1 MTRLMAVPICN
12 KGDAI
17 LIVSVQA
24 SAVLMG
30 FVTEATLANFFHRP
44 PQTCECLAFVDRHL
58 PWVEKILER
67 KSRAEANVD
76 PYLACIEIAGADL
89 DNSGIAGRV
98 DHQACAPA
106 PDLT

>member
-1 MTRLMAVPICN
+1 MTHLMAVPICN

-58 PWVEKILER
+58 PSFEKILEC
-67 KSRAEANVD
+67 KSKAEAYVD
-76 PYLACIEIAGADL
+76 PSLACVEIAVADL
-89 DNSGIAGRV
+89 DNSGVAG
-98 DHQACAPA
+98 PG
-106 PDLT
+106 